1 MSLYP
6 SHMIDVGRWEIIKEK
21 LWDHLLRLLGR
32 SRFWAKAGGATT
44 TQKTCATVQRVGRPL
59 SHALWA
65 NIAPQARHFKWGLLS
80 YHGGCTR
87 EFGACVE
94 GQRASYGTRADPAGG
109 GVVTVAA

>member
-1 MSLYP
+1 MS
-6 SHMIDVGRWEIIKEK
+6 KEQ
-21 LWDHLLRLLGR
+21 LWGHSYACWGDSG
-32 SRFWAKAGGATT
+32 FGPKAGGATT